1 MRRASVRV
9 LGASL
14 HKQLV
19 CNLVTR
25 QHNLFL
31 AQNAELNDVSIY
43 LGPSVE
49 DRDKVS
55 IRAGELR
62 GVADNRPPLR

>member
-9 LGASL
+9 LRASF

-25 QHNLFL
+25 QQNLFL
-31 AQNAELNDVSIY
+31 AQNAELNNVSIKF
-43 LGPSVE
+43 GPSVE
-49 DRDKVS
+49 DGNEVS

-62 GVADNRPPLR
+62 GVADYRPPLR